1 MSATEAT
8 SVETGTG
15 AASAAAARDDAL
27 ARDVREG
34 FARRPRTLPAKWL
47 YDARGSA
54 LFDRITTLPEYYPTE
69 AERSI
74 LLRHA
79 RDIVEV
85 AGSDTLVELGSG
97 SSDKTAALL
106 DAMRATDH
114 GLHRYVGF
122 DVSPD
127 ALAGAA
133 ATLSRQYPEAI
144 IDTCLGDFD
153 HDLDQIRHDGRQLV
167 AFLGGTIGNYE
178 ALPRAAFLAQVR
190 SILQAGDTFLLGT
203 DLVKDPDRLVAA
215 YDDDRGVTA
224 EFNTNLLRILN
235 RELDAD
241 FDLDRWRHRAVWNA
255 AEEWIEMH
263 LVSEQDQTVHIAALD
278 LDVEFATGEHIRSEI
293 SAKFR
298 AQRLDTELAAAG
310 LVTVERWYD
319 DAGDYAVT
327 LARPA

>member
-1 MSATEAT
+1 MSAEAT
-8 SVETGTG
+8 SVQAGTG
-15 AASAAAARDDAL
+15 AASAVAARDDAL

-34 FARRPRTLPAKWL
+34 FAQRPRTLPAKWL
-47 YDARGSA
+47 YDARGSE
-54 LFDRITTLPEYYPTE
+54 LFDRITALPEYYPTE

-79 RDIVEV
+79 RDIVEA

-97 SSDKTAALL
+97 SSDKTTALL
-106 DAMRATDH
+106 DAMRVTDR

-122 DVSPD
+122 DVSTD
-127 ALAGAA
+127 ALQGAA
-133 ATLSRQYPEAI
+133 AVLSERYPEAI

-153 HDLDQIRHDGRQLV
+153 HDLDGIRHDGRQLV

-178 ALPRAAFLAQVR
+178 PLPRAAFLAQVR
-190 SILQAGDTFLLGT
+190 SILEEGDTFLLGT

-224 EFNTNLLRILN
+224 AFNSNLLRILN
-235 RELDAD
+235 RELGAD

-263 LVSEQDQTVHIAALD
+263 LVSEQDQTVHVAALD
-278 LDVEFATGEHIRSEI
+278 LDIQFDTGEHIRSEI

-298 AQRLDTELAAAG
+298 PEPLDAELAAAG

-319 DAGDYAVT
+319 DARDYAVT
-327 LARPA
+327 LARPV

>member
-1 MSATEAT
+1 MSAEAT
-8 SVETGTG
+8 SVAAGTG
-15 AASAAAARDDAL
+15 AASAVAQRDDAL
-27 ARDVREG
+27 ARDVRDG
-34 FARRPRTLPAKWL
+34 FAQRPRTLPAKWL
-47 YDARGSA
+47 YDARGSQ

-79 RDIVEV
+79 ADIVEV

-97 SSDKTAALL
+97 SSDKTTALL

-122 DVSPD
+122 DVSRD
-127 ALAGAA
+127 ALEGAA
-133 ATLSRQYPEAI
+133 ETLSRQYPEAI

-153 HDLDQIRHDGRQLV
+153 HDLDEIRHDGRQLV

-178 ALPRAAFLAQVR
+178 PLPRAAFLAQVR
-190 SILQAGDTFLLGT
+190 SILEPGDTFLLGT
-203 DLVKDPDRLVAA
+203 DLVKDADRLVAA

-224 EFNTNLLRILN
+224 AFNKNLLRILN
-235 RELDAD
+235 RELGAD

-263 LVSEQDQTVHIAALD
+263 LVSEQDQTVNIAD
-278 LDVEFATGEHIRSEI
+278 LGLEVEFATGEHIRSEI

-298 AQRLDTELAAAG
+298 PQRLDAELAAAG
-310 LVTVERWYD
+310 LATLERWYD
-319 DAGDYAVT
+319 HAGDYAVT
-327 LARPA
+327 LARPV